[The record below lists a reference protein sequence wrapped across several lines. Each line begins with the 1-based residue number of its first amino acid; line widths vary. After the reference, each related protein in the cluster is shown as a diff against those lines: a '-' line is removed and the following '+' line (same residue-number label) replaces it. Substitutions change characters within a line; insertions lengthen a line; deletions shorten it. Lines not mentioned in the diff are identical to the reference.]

1 MVLTHVE
8 ESEGIATVNHTS
20 FLKFAYLTSLSKPS
34 HERAIYHAIRRTAP
48 LSIVEIGVG
57 LGLRAVRM
65 IAAAQR
71 FHRDEPIRYTGIDLF
86 EARTGLGTGLPLKRA
101 HQQLKAT
108 GANVRVIPGDPLSA
122 LARSANGLQST
133 DLLVIAADQDTQSL
147 TNAWFYVP
155 RMLHDKSLVLIEDVS
170 GSQPRFRSLT
180 PEQVEK
186 LAASCAST
194 RRAA

>member
-1 MVLTHVE
+1 M
-8 ESEGIATVNHTS
+8 NHTS
-20 FLKFAYLTSLSKPS
+20 FLKFAYLTLLSKPS
-34 HERAIYHAIRRTAP
+34 HERALYQAIRQLRP

-57 LGLRAVRM
+57 LGVRASRL
-65 IAAAQR
+65 IAVAGRYQPG
-71 FHRDEPIRYTGIDLF
+71 EKIRYTGIDLF
-86 EARTGLGTGLPLKRA
+86 ESRTSMGTGLPLKEA
-101 HQQLKAT
+101 HKRLKAT
-108 GANVRVIPGDPLSA
+108 GANIRVIPGDPLSA

-170 GSQPRFRSLT
+170 RPQPHFRSLT
-180 PEQVEK
+180 LAQIEK
-186 LAASCAST
+186 LARVTAST